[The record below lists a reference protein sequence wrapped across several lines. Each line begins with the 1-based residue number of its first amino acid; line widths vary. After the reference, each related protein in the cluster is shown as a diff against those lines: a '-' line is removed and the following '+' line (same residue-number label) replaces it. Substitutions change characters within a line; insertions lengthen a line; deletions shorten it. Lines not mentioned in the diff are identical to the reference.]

1 MNHWR
6 RQNYSDV
13 FVIINQ
19 MTKLNLAICSS
30 ASFYTE
36 VIAFSNEL
44 EKLGINVIL
53 PKTAAKMKAEGLDN
67 DEAQIDWSNAPI
79 GYHGKSLLI
88 RGHFNEIASCDA
100 ILVTNYEKHGKA
112 NYIGPNVLMEMAI
125 AFYLGKPIYILN
137 GQPQDSPLIDE
148 ILALEP
154 IFLNGDTKL
163 IKF

>member
-1 MNHWR
+1 
-6 RQNYSDV
+6 
-13 FVIINQ
+13 
-19 MTKLNLAICSS
+19 MTKLNLVICSS

-36 VIAFSNEL
+36 VVAFSNEL

-53 PKTAAKMKAEGLDN
+53 PKTAAKMKAEGREN
-67 DEAQIDWSNAPI
+67 DEAQVGWSNTPI

-88 RGHFNEIASCDA
+88 RGHFNEIAHSDA
-100 ILVTNYEKHGKA
+100 VLVTNYEKHGKA

-125 AFYLGKPIYILN
+125 AFYLNKPIYVLN
-137 GQPQDSPLIDE
+137 GTPEDSPLIDE
-148 ILALEP
+148 ILGLEP